1 MLREQE
7 KIDVVMLT
15 KNSEKPFL
23 DMCLKSVY
31 ANIPVNKLIVVDGK
45 STDNTIRILSSY
57 PNLSLIQM
65 EGSRGAARE
74 RGISEVETEWLVFV
88 DSDVILCKSWF
99 SKIKNHV
106 KRNTGA
112 VWGVAIPTAP
122 KDLKRCL
129 AISKFYRKSLEDTML
144 IEGNRRGMLHD
155 TVIRTELVKDIR
167 IPSRLH
173 VWEDQYIKEH
183 ITKKGFTW
191 NLSRTAHCY
200 HYADLGARNLRDLVE
215 FGRIARVYNYY
226 GYRRIML
233 FAILGVPKAIWI
245 YLLTRDYAIARWQ
258 LEAYKN
264 ITSGWLAQWKEEI

>member
-191 NLSRTAHCY
+191 NLSRTA
-200 HYADLGARNLRDLVE
+200 
-215 FGRIARVYNYY
+215 
-226 GYRRIML
+226 
-233 FAILGVPKAIWI
+233 
-245 YLLTRDYAIARWQ
+245 
-258 LEAYKN
+258 
-264 ITSGWLAQWKEEI
+264 